1 MIKPIRYTIHVAGAI
16 AERKLKPEWIERV
29 ARQPEW
35 MVPDPNDPEIEL
47 RYGTVAELSGRTIRV
62 PVVETSTEIR
72 IITAFLDRRPKRPR
86 KP

>member
-1 MIKPIRYTIHVAGAI
+1 MDDA
-16 AERKLKPEWIERV
+16 
-29 ARQPEW
+29 
-35 MVPDPNDPEIEL
+35 DPNDPEIEL